1 MEAAKNQLEDI
12 KILEEYGVTHN
23 LDEKLLDVI
32 ELRKENPEASLNELC
47 EEYKIK
53 KGITVSKSGL
63 KHRFVKI
70 HELREKVEKNR

>member
-1 MEAAKNQLEDI
+1 MTRLNNVDVANVVKSMEAAKNQLEDI
-12 KILEEYGVTHN
+12 KILEEYGMTHN

-53 KGITVSKSGL
+53 RVLQLVS
-63 KHRFVKI
+63 RD
-70 HELREKVEKNR
+70 